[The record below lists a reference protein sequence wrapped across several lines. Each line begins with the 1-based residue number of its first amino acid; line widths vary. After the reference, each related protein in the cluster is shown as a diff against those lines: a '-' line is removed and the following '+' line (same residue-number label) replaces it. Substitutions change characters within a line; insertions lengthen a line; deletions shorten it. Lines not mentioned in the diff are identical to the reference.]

1 MPTHTKTARPASCF
15 CIPLSLILCTL
26 YIILCTSLRLCPLC
40 GMLSRFVCPFPR
52 ILCGFILFILRHAM
66 PAFSVHSPRILCGFA
81 LFIIPDIIRLFR
93 CSFEPLPTFHSPA
106 LAKCAL
112 AKTFFCGW
120 GPQKHEQGALCFLLS
135 SIRHSSAIRIAKG
148 VRLPSF
154 LVLITLY

>member
-93 CSFEPLPTFHSPA
+93 CSFEPLPFFSFTRLGEMCSCKNVLLRLGSAKARAGGTVFFAEQHSP
-106 LAKCAL
+106 L
-112 AKTFFCGW
+112 FRY
-120 GPQKHEQGALCFLLS
+120 PNS
-135 SIRHSSAIRIAKG
+135 
-148 VRLPSF
+148 
-154 LVLITLY
+154 

>member
-1 MPTHTKTARPASCF
+1 MPTRTKAARPASCF
-15 CIPLSLILCTL
+15 CVPLSLVHHLGFVPCAGCYPASYVHFPAFYAGL
-26 YIILCTSLRLCPLC
+26 FCSFS
-40 GMLSRFVCPFPR
+40 GMLCRRSPSILPAFYAALLCLLFR
-52 ILCGFILFILRHAM
+52 ILSG
-66 PAFSVHSPRILCGFA
+66 FSVVHSNPS
-81 LFIIPDIIRLFR
+81 P
-93 CSFEPLPTFHSPA
+93 SFPSPA